1 MNDDYVPIPCIEHER
16 LEFAVLRRQKLA
28 LKVRDENGDLRAMV
42 VLPTDVATR
51 DQAEWLTYRDAA
63 GTVGVLRLDRIQSAD
78 VIGGEIP

>member
-28 LKVRDENGDLRAMV
+28 LKVRDENGDSRAMV
-42 VLPTDVATR
+42 VLPIDVATR

-63 GTVGVLRLDRIQSAD
+63 GAVGVLRLDRIQSAD
-78 VIGGEIP
+78 VIGGQIP